1 MRVATMTHAL
11 KLPAPMEGA
20 ITKPE
25 PRAAMRLVRHSLSL
39 DDFEVTASIGIHDF
53 EKAGP
58 QRLIVS
64 VRLMLDPAMVARD
77 DDIATVVD
85 YDFLREGIRDLLARR
100 HYHLQE
106 TLVEDILALCGSK
119 AGVIG
124 ARVASRKPDVY
135 PDCAGVGY
143 AAEVEFIR

>member
-1 MRVATMTHAL
+1 MMRTRKASAAMEDVITTP
-11 KLPAPMEGA
+11 LPG
-20 ITKPE
+20 
-25 PRAAMRLVRHSLSL
+25 AAMRLVRHALLL
-39 DDFEVTASIGIHDF
+39 DDFEVSASIGIHDF

-58 QRLIVS
+58 QRLFVS

-85 YDFLREGIRDLLARR
+85 YDFLREGVRTLVAQR

-106 TLVEDILALCGSK
+106 TLVADILALCGSRP
-119 AGVIG
+119 GVIG
-124 ARVASRKPDVY
+124 ARVSSRKPDVY

-143 AAEVEFIR
+143 EAEAEFTR